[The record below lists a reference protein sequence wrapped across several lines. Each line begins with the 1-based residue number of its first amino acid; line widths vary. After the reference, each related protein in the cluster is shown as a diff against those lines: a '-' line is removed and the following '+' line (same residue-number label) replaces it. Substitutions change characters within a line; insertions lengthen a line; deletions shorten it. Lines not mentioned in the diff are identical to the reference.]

1 MKRRWIGLFGLVA
14 LALTTAT
21 GAQPNGVAYPLRPIR
36 MVVPWPPGQATDVT
50 ARLIAQKLSEALG
63 QPVVLDNRPGAGGLI
78 GTDIAAKAAPDGYTL
93 LAASSGPISIS
104 PLVQKTTFN
113 VERDFAPVA
122 KLVISPY
129 VLVTNTAFPATN
141 AREFIALLK
150 ASPGKYA
157 FGSSGTGASAH
168 LITEW
173 FNNSAGVQ
181 ATHVPYKGSAA
192 AITDVISGQVAY
204 AFETAA
210 ATMSLVR
217 AGRLKA
223 YGVSMARSSAI
234 TPGIEP
240 LTRAANLSGFDVSG
254 WIGLMVAS
262 ATPQSIVNRLS
273 VSVDTIMR
281 SAEARE
287 KLTAL
292 DVDIDYRPP
301 AEFARDLK
309 FQHVRFSEIIK
320 KGNIRLD

>member
-129 VLVTNTAFPATN
+129 VLVTNTTAFP
-141 AREFIALLK
+141 
-150 ASPGKYA
+150 
-157 FGSSGTGASAH
+157 
-168 LITEW
+168 IT
-173 FNNSAGVQ
+173 
-181 ATHVPYKGSAA
+181 
-192 AITDVISGQVAY
+192 
-204 AFETAA
+204 
-210 ATMSLVR
+210 
-217 AGRLKA
+217 
-223 YGVSMARSSAI
+223 
-234 TPGIEP
+234 
-240 LTRAANLSGFDVSG
+240 
-254 WIGLMVAS
+254 
-262 ATPQSIVNRLS
+262 
-273 VSVDTIMR
+273 
-281 SAEARE
+281 
-287 KLTAL
+287 
-292 DVDIDYRPP
+292 
-301 AEFARDLK
+301 
-309 FQHVRFSEIIK
+309 FS
-320 KGNIRLD
+320 